1 MFCKLVPG
9 SLESGIFY
17 SRLLNMEII
26 MKALKHRWITI
37 IICLIMSL
45 VSGMIIPVPTS
56 AQGIQLRW
64 HQMDTPGSVS
74 GKNDI
79 LSRFEVNGMAIGSDG
94 ETYYAVDIPW
104 ADSVTGEKAILKSLD
119 GGISWSDDIG
129 KYLFN
134 TMSGAEQA
142 NFHVWHVAIAPDD
155 VNFIVVITNNNTVNL
170 PRNVWLSDD
179 GGTTW
184 VKTLCPVSSSISA
197 VSVSSISGDSRD
209 VAIGTRSGIGVG
221 NVWTMNSQRL
231 FSWVKQDLIGDVM
244 SLKFSPNYSND
255 NILVAVFSNALGTY
269 LIAGCHDAVAN
280 ITNWEAIYQQ
290 GPIEITTDGAGNSPK
305 AHQIVSADLALPS
318 GYLGR
323 IPEARRYF
331 VSVDCPFTSA
341 GIYRFDDYAGCQIM
355 IATAS
360 KRISSIAYHGSL
372 SSGKL
377 LAGEVF
383 GTMCSGTVM
392 TWFTD
397 TPFACTIPCWYPAI
411 KPPTGGAGTDDCIG
425 TSYGNARV
433 AWSQD
438 GAIAFIGTA
447 STGDLIAGV
456 NWTAAYLAGRAL
468 DESAFSSSINN
479 GKTWSQISLIDTQI
493 SRLSDIAPVPDCS
506 KVFLASI
513 NDNAGCSGFDSV
525 WLSKSE
531 PLGSAWERVL
541 CSLTSGDNCTA
552 NQSDIA
558 ILRLAGD
565 KPDGGALIWSA
576 TGTNLVKW
584 SINYGDNWNNLR
596 SSLPVQ
602 DIAFEESKVMYILSP
617 GGEVQRCGYSGTG
630 WVLQQRNLSGIDSAY
645 SIATAYTG
653 MTPDNDEGV
662 VIVGGSGAGLWDVAY
677 STDNGVCFTP
687 IPVQLPVR
695 DNTLVVASSGFKSDG
710 YILAIN
716 SGGMFA
722 YSVYTTG
729 AKPWEEWWG
738 GAAWPDP
745 VTGISI
751 SRNSSYYFC
760 TAATWGC
767 ATPYIRWSS
776 AYSGF
781 DMAISLGLANQPTTR
796 FRTCGGLVLE
806 QPTITYAIDQRPFNP
821 PSGGVW
827 FYVDDLLWSG
837 PRPTSPVNH
846 FTVACDPVTGRA
858 AAIELKWL
866 PKSLS
871 KGYDIYIAKDIDFYL
886 TMAKIG
892 DDYSGPYYVP
902 PDLDSPSLY
911 IPPGGGDVID
921 ANSRSWAV
929 PALEAG
935 HTYYWKVK
943 VQDVA
948 TGDAIKS
955 PWSWRESYQVI
966 PGFRV
971 VALYP
976 GVQLLAPNNG
986 CIGCKVQPA
995 SFSWNPWKETTK
1007 YQFDLATDP
1016 EFKSLVVTAATTS
1029 PPGYEYSGTLNYST
1043 NYFWRVKALEV
1054 NGQNIPSDWSATF
1067 SMQTEPA
1074 PAPPVAP
1081 PAEPATPLWVWV
1093 IIAIGAILVIV
1104 TLVLIMLAG
1113 KK

>member
-1 MFCKLVPG
+1 
-9 SLESGIFY
+9 
-17 SRLLNMEII
+17 
-26 MKALKHRWITI
+26 MKALKYHRITMLISLI
-37 IICLIMSL
+37 ISSL
-45 VSGMIIPVPTS
+45 AGLIIPVPVF
-56 AQGIQLRW
+56 AHDLQFRW
-64 HQMDTPGSVS
+64 YQMDTPGSVS

-79 LSRFEVNGMAIGSDG
+79 LSPSEVKGMVIGSDG

-104 ADSVTGEKAILKSLD
+104 ADSVTGRKALLKSLD

-142 NFHVWHVAIAPDD
+142 NFHVWHIAIAPDD
-155 VNFIVVITNNNTVNL
+155 VDFIVVITNNNTGNL
-170 PRNVWLSDD
+170 PREVWLSKD

-184 VKTLCPVSSSISA
+184 VNSLCPVLSSISSVA
-197 VSVSSISGDSRD
+197 VSSIAGDSRD
-209 VAIGTRSGIGVG
+209 VAIGTRSGIGAG
-221 NVWTMNSQRL
+221 NVWAMNSQRL
-231 FSWVKQDLIGDVM
+231 FSWAKQELSGDVM
-244 SLKFSPNYSND
+244 SLKFSPGYSND
-255 NILVAVFSNALGTY
+255 NTIIAVYSDVHGTY
-269 LIAGCHDAVAN
+269 LTAGVRDIVAN
-280 ITNWEAIYQQ
+280 VTNWTAIYQQ
-290 GPIEITTDGAGNSPK
+290 SIEITTKGASTSPL
-305 AHQIVSADLALPS
+305 ANQIISADLSLPD
-318 GYLGR
+318 GYSSQ
-323 IPEARRYF
+323 IATVRRYF
-331 VSVDCPFTSA
+331 ICIDCPVTSA
-341 GIYRFDDYAGCQIM
+341 GIYRFDDAAGSQLM

-360 KRISSIAYHGSL
+360 KRISSIAYYGTP

-377 LAGEVF
+377 LAGEVL
-383 GTMCSGTVM
+383 GNACSASVM

-397 TPFACTIPCWYPAI
+397 TPFVCVVPCWYPAI
-411 KPPTGGAGTDDCIG
+411 KPPTGGAGIANCSG

-433 AWSQD
+433 AWSKD
-438 GAIAFIGTA
+438 GSIAFAGTA
-447 STGDLIAGV
+447 STGALTAGV
-456 NWTAAYLAGRAL
+456 NWTNAYLVGRPL
-468 DESAFSSSINN
+468 DESAFSQSINN
-479 GKTWSQISLIDTQI
+479 GKTWAQLSLIDTCI
-493 SRLSDIAPVPDCS
+493 SNLSDIAPTPDCS
-506 KVFLASI
+506 KIFMASI
-513 NDNAGCSGFDSV
+513 NNNVTCSGFDSV
-525 WLSKSE
+525 WLTKST
-531 PLGSAWERVL
+531 PLGAAWERVL
-541 CSLTSGDNCTA
+541 CSMTTGDNCTA
-552 NQSDIA
+552 TQSDIA
-558 ILRLAGD
+558 IIRLAGD
-565 KPDGGALIWSA
+565 KPDGEALIWSA
-576 TGTNLVKW
+576 PGTNLVKW
-584 SINYGDNWNNLR
+584 STNYGDSWNNLR
-596 SSLPVQ
+596 PALPVQ
-602 DIAFEESKVMYILSP
+602 DIAFEESKVMYILSL
-617 GGEVQRCGYSGTG
+617 GGEVQRCGYGGTG
-630 WVLQQRNLSGIDSAY
+630 WVLQRSTLSGIDPAY

-653 MTPDNDEGV
+653 MTPDNDQGV
-662 VIVGGSGAGLWDVAY
+662 VLVGGSGAGLWDVAY
-677 STDNGVCFTP
+677 STDNGVHFTQ
-687 IPVQLPVR
+687 IPVQLPLR
-695 DNTLVVASSGFKSDG
+695 DNTMVVASSGFKSDG

-729 AKPWEEWWG
+729 ANPWEEWWG

-745 VTGISI
+745 VTGITI

-767 ATPYIRWSS
+767 ATPYIRWSP

-781 DMAISLGLANQPTTR
+781 DTAISLGLTNQPTTR

-821 PSGGVW
+821 PAGGVW
-827 FYVDDLLWSG
+827 YYIDDLLWSG
-837 PRPTSPVNH
+837 PSPTSPVNH

-858 AAIELKWL
+858 GAIELKWL

-892 DDYSGPYYVP
+892 DDYFGPYYVP
-902 PDLDSPSLY
+902 HDLDSPSLY

-921 ANSRSWAV
+921 ANSHSWAV

-976 GVQLLAPNNG
+976 GVQLINPCNG

-995 SFSWNPWKETTK
+995 SFSWSPWKETTK

-1016 EFKSLVVTAATTS
+1016 EFKSLVVTAAATTT
-1029 PPGYEYSGTLNYST
+1029 GYEYSGTLNYST

-1074 PAPPVAP
+1074 PAPPAAP

-1093 IIAIGAILVIV
+1093 IIAILVIV
-1104 TLVLIMLAG
+1104 TLSLIMRIG

>member
-1 MFCKLVPG
+1 
-9 SLESGIFY
+9 
-17 SRLLNMEII
+17 
-26 MKALKHRWITI
+26 MKALKHYSIMLMTI
-37 IICLIMSL
+37 IISLLAGLIP
-45 VSGMIIPVPTS
+45 PVPTS
-56 AQGIQLRW
+56 AQDLQLKW
-64 HQMDTPGSVS
+64 HRMDTPGSVS

-79 LSRFEVNGMAIGSDG
+79 LSPSEVNGMTIGSDG
-94 ETYYAVDIPW
+94 KTYYAVDIPW
-104 ADSVTGEKAILKSLD
+104 ADSVTGRKALFKSLD

-142 NFHVWHVAIAPDD
+142 NFHVWYIAIAPDD
-155 VNFIVVITNNNTVNL
+155 VNFIAVITNNNTGNL
-170 PRNVWLSDD
+170 PANVWLSKD

-184 VKTLCPVSSSISA
+184 INSHCPVSSAISA
-197 VSVSSISGDSRD
+197 IAVSSIAGDNRD
-209 VAIGTRSGIGVG
+209 VAIGTRSGIGAG
-221 NVWTMNSQRL
+221 NVWTMNSQRP
-231 FSWVKQDLIGDVM
+231 FSWAKQELSGDVM
-244 SLKFSPNYSND
+244 SLKFSPCYSND
-255 NILVAVFSNALGTY
+255 NALVAVFSNMLGTY
-269 LIAGCHDAVAN
+269 LNAGVRDIVAN
-280 ITNWEAIYQQ
+280 MTDWTATYQQ
-290 GPIEITTDGAGNSPK
+290 GPIEITTKGAGSSPK
-305 AHQIVSADLALPS
+305 ANQIISADLSLPDNYTS
-318 GYLGR
+318 Q
-323 IPEARRYF
+323 IATARRYF
-331 VSVDCPFTSA
+331 ICIDCPVISA
-341 GIYRFDDYAGCQIM
+341 GIYRFDDSAGCQLM
-355 IATAS
+355 IATAY

-377 LAGEVF
+377 LAGEVL
-383 GTMCSGTVM
+383 GSACTASVM

-397 TPFACTIPCWYPAI
+397 SPFVCVVPCWYPAI
-411 KPPTGGAGTDDCIG
+411 KPSTGGAGTNNCTG

-438 GAIAFIGTA
+438 GSIAFAGTA
-447 STGDLIAGV
+447 STGDLTAGV

-468 DESAFSSSINN
+468 DESAFSQSKNN
-479 GKTWSQISLIDTQI
+479 GKTWVQLALIDTQI
-493 SRLSDIAPVPDCS
+493 SKLSDIAPAPDCS
-506 KVFLASI
+506 KIFIASI
-513 NDNAGCSGFDSV
+513 NESAGCSGFDSV
-525 WLSKSE
+525 WLSKSA

-541 CSLTSGDNCTA
+541 CSMTTGDNCTA
-552 NQSDIA
+552 TQSDIA

-565 KPDGGALIWSA
+565 KSDGEVLVWSA
-576 TGTNLVKW
+576 PGTNLVKW
-584 SINYGDNWNNLR
+584 SINYGDSWNNLR
-596 SSLPVQ
+596 PSFPVQ

-617 GGEVQRCGYSGTG
+617 GGEVQRCSYSGTG
-630 WVLQQRNLSGIDSAY
+630 WVLQRSTLSGIYPAY
-645 SIATAYTG
+645 SIATAFTG

-662 VIVGGSGAGLWDVAY
+662 VLVGGSGADLWDVAY
-677 STDNGVCFTP
+677 SIDSGVHFKQ

-695 DNTLVVASSGFKSDG
+695 DNTMVVASSGFKSDG

-729 AKPWEEWWG
+729 TNPWEEWWG

-745 VTGISI
+745 VTSITI

-760 TAATWGC
+760 TAAIWGS

-781 DMAISLGLANQPTTR
+781 DTAVSLGLANQPTTR

-821 PSGGVW
+821 PAGGVW
-827 FYVDDLLWSG
+827 YYIDDLLWSG

-846 FTVACDPVTGRA
+846 FTVTCDPVTGRA
-858 AAIELKWL
+858 GPIELKWL
-866 PKSLS
+866 PRSLS

-892 DDYSGPYYVP
+892 DDYFGPYYVP
-902 PDLDSPSLY
+902 HDLDSPSLY

-921 ANSRSWAV
+921 ANSHSWTV
-929 PALEAG
+929 PGLEAG

-955 PWSWRESYQVI
+955 PWSWRESYQII

-971 VALYP
+971 VSLYP
-976 GVQLLAPNNG
+976 GVQLTNPCNG
-986 CIGCKVQPA
+986 CLGCKVKPA
-995 SFSWNPWKETTK
+995 FFSWSPWKATSK

-1016 EFKSLVVTAATTS
+1016 EFKSLVVTAAATTT
-1029 PPGYEYSGTLNYST
+1029 GYEYSGTLNYGT

-1067 SMQTEPA
+1067 SLQTEPA
-1074 PAPPVAP
+1074 PAHPAPP

-1093 IIAIGAILVIV
+1093 IIAIGAILVIAV
-1104 TLVLIMLAG
+1104 FILISRVRN
-1113 KK
+1113 K